1 MELNKKTLRNIFM
14 VVSGCII
21 LYWVLHETERMASVF
36 TTVWSLFSPFIIG
49 AAIAFIL
56 NVPMRAI
63 ERGLKWVRKDG
74 VRRAV
79 AILLTFLAFLLVLT
93 GVIYL
98 VIPQVVATVE
108 SLVAE
113 VPRFINRV
121 GDWGRQWLANNPE
134 LRDWLYENTQFAETD
149 WTALMNWLFSV
160 VVGQM
165 VAIIDKLST
174 AVDQLFSA
182 VDVALKLVVAIGNGV
197 FNAVLSTVF
206 ALYCLARKEI
216 LARQGRRMLYAFF
229 PEKFCD
235 ETIRI
240 LRMTNSTFSNFISGQ
255 CLEAVILSVMFVVG
269 MSIFGMPYMPLVSV
283 IICITALVPIVGA
296 FVGCAL
302 GAFFILVDDPLMA
315 VWFVVMFLVLQQIEG
330 NLIYP
335 KVVGTSIG
343 LPGMWVL
350 VAVAVGGDLMGVGGM
365 LLMIPVTSVLY
376 ALLGEISARRLA
388 LKGIPREK
396 LVEQPPQL
404 KSKLGEKTKLSW
416 QWLKN
421 IKDKLPKGKVRK

>member
-1 MELNKKTLRNIFM
+1 MELNKKTMRNIFL
-14 VVSGCII
+14 VVAGSIV
-21 LYWVLHETERMASVF
+21 LYWALHETERMASVF
-36 TTVWSLFSPFIIG
+36 TTVWTLFSPFIIG
-49 AAIAFIL
+49 AAVAFVL

-63 ERGLKWVRKDG
+63 ERGLKGIKKDG
-74 VRRAV
+74 ARRAV
-79 AILLTFLAFLLVLT
+79 AILLTVLAIILVLT
-93 GVIYL
+93 GVVYL

-113 VPRFINRV
+113 IPAFINRV
-121 GDWGRQWLANNPE
+121 IDFGRSWLAKNPE
-134 LRDWLYENTQFAETD
+134 LMEWLYEYTDFGPTD
-149 WTALMNWLFSV
+149 WTALLNQILTEFGDKVAGLLNQLTSV
-160 VVGQM
+160 VEK
-165 VAIIDKLST
+165 AFST
-174 AVDQLFSA
+174 LISFGA
-182 VDVALKLVVAIGNGV
+182 GV
-197 FNAVLSTVF
+197 FNAILSLVF

-216 LARQGRRMLYAFF
+216 LARQGRRLLYAFL
-229 PEKFCD
+229 PEKVCD
-235 ETIRI
+235 ETVRI

-255 CLEAVILSVMFVVG
+255 CLEAVILGVMFVIS

-296 FVGCAL
+296 FVGCGL

-315 VWFVVMFLVLQQIEG
+315 LWFVVMFLVLQQIEG

-335 KVVGTSIG
+335 RVVGTSIG

-421 IKDKLPKGKVRK
+421 IKDKLPKGKARK